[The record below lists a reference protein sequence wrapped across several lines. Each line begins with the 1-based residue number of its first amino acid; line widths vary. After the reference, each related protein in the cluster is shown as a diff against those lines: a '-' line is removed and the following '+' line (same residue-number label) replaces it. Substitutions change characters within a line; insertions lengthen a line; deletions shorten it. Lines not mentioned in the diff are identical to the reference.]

1 MVEEKLPDKLPARN
15 TAVYAK
21 LAAKQHLAMLICTP
35 A

>member
-21 LAAKQHLAMLICTP
+21 LAAKNTWQC
-35 A
+35 